1 MKRKILYIAA
11 VVMTLSLIAG
21 GTLAYFTVDGTAR
34 NVISSGGVKIEL
46 VKQQLVNGELRPYPN
61 EPIAILPATAVSKIV
76 TVRAVEQAAWVR
88 ARYTVTALDAAG
100 EPLDISEARLK
111 KAVLIEPDGES
122 WLYSDGW
129 WYCRAAVSAG
139 ESTHALFDE
148 VCFSATGMGNE
159 FQGGSVTVDV
169 TVQAVQQANNGETV
183 LDAAGWPAE

>member
-11 VVMTLSLIAG
+11 VVMALSLIAG
-21 GTLAYFTVDGTAR
+21 GTLAYFTVDDTAR
-34 NVISSGGVKIEL
+34 NVITSGGVKIEL
-46 VKQQLVNGELRPYPN
+46 VEQQLVDGDLQPYPN
-61 EPIAILPATAVSKIV
+61 EPIAILPATTVSKIV
-76 TVRAVEQAAWVR
+76 TVRGVEQAAWVR

-100 EPLDISEARLK
+100 EPLDVSASKLK
-111 KAVLIEPDGES
+111 TAVVIEPDSEN
-122 WLYSDGW
+122 WIYSDGW

-139 ESTHALFDE
+139 ESTQALFDE
-148 VCFSATGMGNE
+148 VCFSATGMDNA